1 MKKQYKQSVCF
12 FLSILFVFLSLTSCA
27 AKKQMEY
34 YSVPEN
40 YISVS
45 GTVSHF
51 VYDEALDA
59 YYLAFDDMS
68 VALSDH
74 NFKIVGENASIVR
87 KGGIQEKINIG
98 DSVSFVTAPKYW
110 GDGYVMPIVEISV
123 DGETLLEFNTGL
135 SNLLNWL
142 E

>member
-1 MKKQYKQSVCF
+1 MK
-12 FLSILFVFLSLTSCA
+12 
-27 AKKQMEY
+27 Y

-40 YISVS
+40 YISVN

-68 VALSDH
+68 VVLSDH
-74 NFKIVGENASIVR
+74 NFKIVGENASIVQT
-87 KGGIQEKINIG
+87 GGIQEKINIG

-123 DGETLLEFNTGL
+123 NGETLLEFDTGV
-135 SNLLNWL
+135 SNLLKWL